1 MQHKLFHISIN
12 AKPNSSSSQF
22 GMAVVGAT
30 KAGILLPSTGPNVT
44 TKYKRLSGFAWQAFC
59 FSADAIRISAAWRV
73 TWNSQPRSGKK

>member
-12 AKPNSSSSQF
+12 ATPNSSSSQF

-59 FSADAIRISAAWRV
+59 YSAHAKLRFAIHGQDGGCIGGCAC
-73 TWNSQPRSGKK
+73 